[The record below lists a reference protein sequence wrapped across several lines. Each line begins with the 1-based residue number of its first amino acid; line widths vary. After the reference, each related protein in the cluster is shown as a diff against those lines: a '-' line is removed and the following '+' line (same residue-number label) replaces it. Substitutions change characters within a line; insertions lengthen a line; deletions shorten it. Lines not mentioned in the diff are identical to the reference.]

1 MTFENL
7 VFEPNPFAGGIRAKM
22 EVGDGYV
29 ISVIAGH
36 SAYSTPRKN
45 LASPNEFTEFE
56 VAILNSDDMLIT
68 EDFFPKCDDDVL
80 GYQSRED
87 INRIIEALK

>member
-7 VFEPNPFAGGIRAKM
+7 VFEPNPMCGGIRARM
-22 EVGDGYV
+22 TLDGGYV

-45 LASPNEFTEFE
+45 LPSPNRFTEFE
-56 VAILNSDDMLIT
+56 VAILDGQDMLVT

-80 GYQSRED
+80 SYQSREQ
-87 INRIIEALK
+87 INEIIQALS